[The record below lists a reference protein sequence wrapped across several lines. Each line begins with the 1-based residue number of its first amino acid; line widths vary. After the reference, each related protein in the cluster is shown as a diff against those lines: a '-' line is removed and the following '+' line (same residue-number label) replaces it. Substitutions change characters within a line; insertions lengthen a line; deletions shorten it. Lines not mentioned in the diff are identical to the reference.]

1 MRLVYNYILNGSRFV
16 IQDGIGQ
23 EISNARTDLLSHF
36 CPVPA
41 KCLGLTWPI
50 PVKTRTEKDLNRTW
64 KNNIPTSTKTTTK

>member
-1 MRLVYNYILNGSRFV
+1 MPLVYNYILNGTRFV

-23 EISNARTDLLSHF
+23 EILKARKDLLFHF

-50 PVKTRTEKDLNRTW
+50 PVKTKRKDKNRTW
-64 KNNIPTSTKTTTK
+64 KINIPTSTKTTTK